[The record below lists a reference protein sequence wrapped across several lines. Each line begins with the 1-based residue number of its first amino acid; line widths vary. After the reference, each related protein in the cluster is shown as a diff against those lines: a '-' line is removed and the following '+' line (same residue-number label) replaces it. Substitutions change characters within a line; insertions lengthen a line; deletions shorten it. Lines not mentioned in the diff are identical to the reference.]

1 MFNKLG
7 LTILLLVMAFPQPS
21 WGKSGC
27 DLKEADKGKETVT
40 QELHPAGPTTRRE
53 WRGDQAE
60 QPYRIQ
66 YERIRSGQIL
76 VGQAKVVQRKN
87 GSWYVETSSKKRV
100 KLLGKSELKTRTLK
114 KFTEKKQVWQ
124 ICVTNQEIPQIQP
137 GVATESEPALD
148 LVLIRQ

>member
-1 MFNKLG
+1 MLAKLG
-7 LTILLLVMAFPQPS
+7 LASLLVAMVLPQAA

-27 DLKEADKGKETVT
+27 ELTEADKGKETVT

-66 YERIRSGQIL
+66 YDRIRSGQVL
-76 VGQAKVVQRKN
+76 VGKARLIRGKN
-87 GSWYVETSSKKRV
+87 GAWYVESSNKKRL
-100 KLLGKSELKTRTLK
+100 KLLGKSESMTTTLK
-114 KFTEKKQVWQ
+114 QFTEKKLVWR
-124 ICVTNQEIPQIQP
+124 ICVTGQEVPQVQP

-148 LVLIRQ
+148 LVLVRR